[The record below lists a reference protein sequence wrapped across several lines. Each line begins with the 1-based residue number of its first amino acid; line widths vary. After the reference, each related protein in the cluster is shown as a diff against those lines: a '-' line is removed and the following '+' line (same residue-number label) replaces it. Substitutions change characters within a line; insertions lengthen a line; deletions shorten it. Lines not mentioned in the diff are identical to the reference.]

1 MGEPEGAP
9 SFVYCAGWY
18 PASPAFRKGLGVGLY
33 RHGKARLFLLILF
46 LVLFFLY
53 PFFLGILPFDEGV
66 IVFVGFLGG
75 GIKWIN
81 HLIPLA
87 ELL

>member
-1 MGEPEGAP
+1 MA

-33 RHGKARLFLLILF
+33 RLGMARLFLCNF
-46 LVLFFLY
+46 LWLLSFIGFL
-53 PFFLGILPFDEGV
+53 LILPFDEGI